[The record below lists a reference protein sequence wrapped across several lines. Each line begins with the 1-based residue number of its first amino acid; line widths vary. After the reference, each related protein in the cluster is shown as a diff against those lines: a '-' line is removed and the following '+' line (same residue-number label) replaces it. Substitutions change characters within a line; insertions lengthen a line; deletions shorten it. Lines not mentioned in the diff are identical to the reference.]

1 MPSASNSMMYNS
13 PVSMSLPQYDY
24 LGFDLGPGNDSLSRP
39 NDTRVPVPSRD
50 RNGSPSS
57 PTLSDTDTFAGSGGA
72 SPAPSSVYSPP
83 WPYTAVITP
92 SSLDTPLP
100 ISPAIAGSYTE
111 IPEAWLRDVEENPAA
126 PALMPPASSIN
137 FDEWYTPSVQP
148 TADKVRED
156 VYATIR
162 LHSRDSTVGTHA
174 FPTVGDL
181 SALYTPAPSLSQG
194 SPPSVYS
201 PTNRLPYPDTST
213 WPSTAD
219 LNARTYNM
227 STGNSS
233 PAFDP
238 ADITSSFNP
247 FSLPEFTFT
256 APVTSEVPQ
265 HPAMGQPHFNQA
277 TQSATQLSSYY
288 NSLQSIQQISALPKL
303 STSISPEATT
313 SPYSVSANYTQAPNQ
328 MSIAPALIDPS
339 DAAVPSY
346 GEWNQG
352 VMEGIG
358 ELVSA
363 LNENAVDS
371 EEDEEDV
378 EDEVDNDDDEEWRP
392 SPRSLNQP
400 VLHSSLPTTHG
411 LSGSTA
417 SSKNRRTVSF
427 SGTNDLTGM
436 MITNDG
442 SHTIR
447 ARPRR
452 VAPHGFGLST
462 ALVSSSGLGT
472 GISTSAPPTT
482 RTSGWDAINPMGN
495 STPASAS
502 GAGSSNT
509 VPVLT
514 KRSRGRQ
521 VPTVRLSPEIPGA
534 ENVSDDAD
542 KDREVSGT
550 RRSRRRPSSSL
561 SSSRRLS
568 SGNGVA
574 GMEDTAGRTRS
585 YVCRVNGCGKCFQRG
600 EHLKRHMRSIHT
612 NEKPF
617 KCPHPGCGKDFSR
630 RDNLFQHT
638 SIHAKYAAK

>member
-1 MPSASNSMMYNS
+1 MMYNS
-13 PVSMSLPQYDY
+13 PASISLPQYDY
-24 LGFDLGPGNDSLSRP
+24 LGFDLGTGNDSSSRP
-39 NDTRVPVPSRD
+39 NHTRVPVPSRD

-72 SPAPSSVYSPP
+72 SPAPSSVYSPS

-92 SSLDTPLP
+92 SSLDAPLP
-100 ISPAIAGSYTE
+100 TSPAIAGSYPEITE
-111 IPEAWLRDVEENPAA
+111 VWLRDVEENPAA
-126 PALMPPASSIN
+126 PALMPPSSSIN
-137 FDEWYTPSVQP
+137 FDEWCTSSVQP
-148 TADKVRED
+148 TADKLRED

-162 LHSRDSTVGTHA
+162 LHSRDPAVGTHT
-174 FPTVGDL
+174 FQSVGDL

-194 SPPSVYS
+194 SPPSIYS
-201 PTNRLPYPDTST
+201 PTDRLPYPDTST
-213 WPSTAD
+213 WPLTAD
-219 LNARTYNM
+219 LSARTYNM
-227 STGNSS
+227 SAGNSS

-238 ADITSSFNP
+238 ADITSSYNP

-256 APVTSEVPQ
+256 SPATSEVSQ
-265 HPAMGQPHFNQA
+265 HPAMGQPPFNQA
-277 TQSATQLSSYY
+277 TSATQLSYY
-288 NSLQSIQQISALPKL
+288 NNLQSIQQISALPKL
-303 STSISPEATT
+303 STSISPGATT
-313 SPYSVSANYTQAPNQ
+313 SPYGVSVNYPQAPNQ

-346 GEWNQG
+346 GEWDQG

-392 SPRSLNQP
+392 SPRSLNQH
-400 VLHSSLPTTHG
+400 VLPSSLPTAHA
-411 LSGSTA
+411 LSGSTT

-427 SGTNDLTGM
+427 SGTNDLTGV

-452 VAPHGFGLST
+452 VAPHAFGPST
-462 ALVSSSGLGT
+462 VLVSSS

-482 RTSGWDAINPMGN
+482 RTPGWDAINPMSS

-502 GAGSSNT
+502 GAGMTNT
-509 VPVLT
+509 APVLT

-534 ENVSDDAD
+534 ENVSDDAG

-561 SSSRRLS
+561 STSRRLS
-568 SGNGVA
+568 SGNVVA
-574 GMEDTAGRTRS
+574 GMEDTAGRARS

-600 EHLKRHMRSIHT
+600 EHLKRHVRSIHT
-612 NEKPF
+612 NEKRLSF
-617 KCPHPGCGKDFSR
+617 
-630 RDNLFQHT
+630 LL
-638 SIHAKYAAK
+638 